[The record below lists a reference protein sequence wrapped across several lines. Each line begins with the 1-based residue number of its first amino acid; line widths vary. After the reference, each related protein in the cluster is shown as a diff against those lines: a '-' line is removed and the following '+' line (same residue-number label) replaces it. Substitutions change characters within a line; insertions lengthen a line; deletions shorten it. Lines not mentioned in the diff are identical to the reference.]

1 MDLHK
6 LKFTFLCICYL
17 FFNHT
22 NAYSKNDFI
31 TIQST
36 TSTVNSGLYDHILP
50 IFINKHNINVK
61 VVSVGTGQAIKN
73 ASRCDADILIVHSK
87 KDEEEFVSNG
97 YGEKRFDLMYN
108 DFVIIG
114 PSKNKVGISSSDDL
128 KQVLKKIKDS
138 KVKFVSRG
146 DNSGTHKKE
155 KELWQQIS
163 VEKSFFNEKNYIEVG
178 QGMGSTLNIAIEVDG
193 YVLSD
198 RATWIN
204 FKNKKNHEIIFE
216 DDKNL
221 FNQYGIIKI
230 SKDNCPNTKNKLAS
244 IFLNW
249 IVSKDGQ
256 DSITSFSIENKQLF
270 FPNASIN

>member
-1 MDLHK
+1 MDLQK
-6 LKFTFLCICYL
+6 LKFIFLCICYL
-17 FFNHT
+17 FISHT

-114 PSKNKVGISSSDDL
+114 PSKNKVDISSSDDL

-163 VEKSFFNEKNYIEVG
+163 VEDSFFNQKNYIEVG

>member
-1 MDLHK
+1 MDLQK
-6 LKFTFLCICYL
+6 LKFIFLCICYL
-17 FFNHT
+17 FISHT

-114 PSKNKVGISSSDDL
+114 PSKNKVDISSSDDL

-155 KELWQQIS
+155 KELWQKIS

-256 DSITSFSIENKQLF
+256 DSITSFRIENKQLF

>member
-1 MDLHK
+1 MDLLK
-6 LKFTFLCICYL
+6 LKFTFLCICY
-17 FFNHT
+17 FFINYN
-22 NAYSKNDFI
+22 NAYSKNEFI

-50 IFINKHNINVK
+50 VFKDKHNINVK

-87 KDEEEFVSNG
+87 KDEEKFVSDG

-114 PSKNKVGISSSDDL
+114 PSENKIGILSSDEL
-128 KQVLKKIKDS
+128 KQVLNKIKNS
-138 KVKFVSRG
+138 KEKFISRG
-146 DNSGTHKKE
+146 DDSGTHKKE
-155 KELWQQIS
+155 KELWQQIL
-163 VEKSFFNEKNYIEVG
+163 VEESFFNQKNYIEVG
-178 QGMGSTLNIAIEVDG
+178 QGMGSTLNIAIELGG

-216 DDKNL
+216 DDENL

-230 SKDNCPNTKNKLAS
+230 SKENCPNTKNKLAS
-244 IFLNW
+244 IFLKW
-249 IVSKDGQ
+249 IISKDGQ
-256 DSITSFSIENKQLF
+256 DSIASFSIENKQLF
-270 FPNASIN
+270 FPNASVN